1 MGSRRALCG
10 DRASDATI
18 ADAGV
23 MARVRKSRAQKR
35 DARKDE
41 AAAAA
46 DEPMAAHATC
56 LICGTVSCAPT
67 QVELDAI
74 ENEIRAGFDRDA
86 AIERVRAVQM
96 DLGPARKRLRQ
107 RVERGEA

>member
-1 MGSRRALCG
+1 
-10 DRASDATI
+10 
-18 ADAGV
+18 
-23 MARVRKSRAQKR
+23 VRKSRAKKR
-35 DARKDE
+35 DARKDA

-46 DEPMAAHATC
+46 DEPMAAHAPC
-56 LICGTVSCAPT
+56 LICGTIGCAPT

-74 ENEIRAGFDRDA
+74 DNEIKAGFDRDT

-96 DLGPARKRLRQ
+96 DLEPARKRLRQ